1 MTAFFL
7 VLAAA
12 FLYAQ
17 NVDVEQQKKTGGP
30 ASQNETMQKANEAA
44 SELMKLKMQKDAPV
58 DYNVLKK
65 VQNSDVVVVK
75 GVYDHLQDVLNLAE
89 IPYTLVE
96 PEQVD
101 DLVLN
106 ENQFLMI
113 NCPGSSIDERGI
125 KNIEAFV
132 KKGGYLFTTDWT
144 VKHVLE
150 RAFPGIVKYNEH
162 PTGDDVV
169 RVEILDAKSPFVKS
183 VFTKDSDPVWWLE
196 SSSYPVAILE
206 PKNVHVLIV
215 SKELKDK
222 YGENPVAFTFSYG
235 KGKVFHMISHFYLQ
249 RAELRTDRHKKKA
262 EDYAKESLNLSPDET
277 KGLGGKLEGVNLG
290 EVESAYTSQQFIAN
304 IIVEQQKDKKG
315 ITAKTVV
322 ALEDCELKEK
332 PKKSAKT
339 LAKLK
344 KGETVI
350 FIQYEGKTK
359 EWAQVETVSGK
370 KGFILNKFVQQTEP

>member
-1 MTAFFL
+1 M
-7 VLAAA
+7 LATA

-30 ASQNETMQKANEAA
+30 SAGNESMQKANEAA
-44 SELMKLKMQKDAPV
+44 SELMKLKMQKESPL
-58 DYNVLKK
+58 DYKVLKK
-65 VQNSDVVVVK
+65 VENSDVVVVK

-101 DLVLN
+101 DLALN
-106 ENQFLMI
+106 ENQFLMV

-125 KNIEAFV
+125 KNIESFV

-162 PTGDDVV
+162 PTADDVV
-169 RVEILDAKSPFVKS
+169 RVEIKDAKNPFVKS

-196 SSSYPVAILE
+196 SSSYPIAILE
-206 PKNVHVLIV
+206 PKNVHVLIA

-222 YGENPVAFTFSYG
+222 YGEDPVAFTFSYG

-249 RAELRTDRHKKKA
+249 RAELRTERHKKSA
-262 EDYAKESLNLSPDET
+262 ADYAADELKLSPEQV
-277 KGLGGKLEGVNLG
+277 KGVGRKLDGVNLG

-304 IIVEQQKDKKG
+304 IIVEQQKEKKG
-315 ITAKTVV
+315 IKGTS
-322 ALEDCELKEK
+322 ALVLEECELKDK
-332 PKKSAKT
+332 PKKNAKT

-344 KGETVI
+344 KGESVI
-350 FIQYEGKTK
+350 FIQSEGKNK
-359 EWAQVETVSGK
+359 DWAQVETLGGK
-370 KGFILNKFVQQTEP
+370 KGFIQAGKLQAN